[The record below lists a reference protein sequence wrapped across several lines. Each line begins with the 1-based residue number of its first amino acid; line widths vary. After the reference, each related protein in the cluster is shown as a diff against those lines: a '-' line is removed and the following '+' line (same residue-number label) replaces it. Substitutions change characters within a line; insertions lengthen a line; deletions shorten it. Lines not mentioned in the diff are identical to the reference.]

1 MPENTNTIKAS
12 RWLWEYLSTYDI
24 VEKELGYKPSPEENL
39 GRTYERLGYP
49 TIVSDTNENET
60 LTQREAQSIYGRNME
75 LLHEAF
81 DLGSWDLFKF
91 CCTTQ
96 QISDDAYHAEKER
109 LEAEEAA
116 KAEAEKAEEAKD

>member
-1 MPENTNTIKAS
+1 MSENTNTIKAS

-24 VEKELGYKPSPEENL
+24 VEQELGYKPSPEENL

-60 LTQREAQSIYGRNME
+60 LTQREAQSIYGRNMD

-81 DLGSWDLFKF
+81 NLGSWDLFKF
-91 CCTTQ
+91 CCKVQ
-96 QISDDAYHAEKER
+96 QISDDEYHAEKER

-116 KAEAEKAEEAKD
+116 KAEAEKTEEVKD

>member
-1 MPENTNTIKAS
+1 MLK
-12 RWLWEYLSTYDI
+12 RKLSTDGI
-24 VEKELGYKPSPEENL
+24 VGKGLGYKPSPEENL

-60 LTQREAQSIYGRNME
+60 LTQREAQSIYGRNMK

-91 CCTTQ
+91 CCTAQ

-116 KAEAEKAEEAKD
+116 KAEAEKTEEAKD